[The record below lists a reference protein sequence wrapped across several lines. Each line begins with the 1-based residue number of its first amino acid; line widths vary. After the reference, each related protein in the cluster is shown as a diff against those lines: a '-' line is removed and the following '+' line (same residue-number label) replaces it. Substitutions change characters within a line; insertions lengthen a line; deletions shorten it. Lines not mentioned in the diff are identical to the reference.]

1 MSTTRRQFLV
11 SVAVGGG
18 GLLLGFRLGAETEA
32 ASGEEAA
39 ELAPNAW
46 LRLRPDGKVVVVV
59 GRSEMGQG
67 VRTSLPMILAEE
79 LDVELDQVVV
89 EQASP
94 SAVYD
99 DLGTGGSSSVTESW
113 DVLRSAGASARALL
127 VAAAAARWGV
137 DPDTCTTRSGRV
149 THAASGRSLAYAEL
163 LGDAAKQTPPAEP
176 RLKSRGEYRL
186 LGTSPPRVD
195 GPDIVTGRARYGLDV
210 RLPEMRF
217 AVVARPPVLG
227 GSLGSFEDEKARAV
241 PGVEACFAIPRGVA
255 VVARSTWAALE
266 GRAALEIDWNDGPN
280 AAFAS
285 AVHGKHLAEVTRE
298 PGITTRRDGA
308 GRDGLAKAARRLEA
322 LYEYPFEAHAAIEP
336 VNSTAWVHDGRCEVW
351 TPSQTPNAVQILAA
365 RRLGLE
371 TSAVTVHI
379 PLLGGGFGR
388 RLGWEMDLEAV
399 EIASRVPHPVQLFWS
414 RGDDLR
420 HGYFQAAAAHR
431 LFAGLDGLDGGG
443 RLVAWEQRK
452 ASTPHN
458 ARGKPTAEQMHD
470 PDRVRSW
477 SWGVYDNPYAIPDLE
492 TTYTAVEAPVPIG
505 PWRAVFSPSS
515 IFAREGFLDE
525 IAQAV
530 GRDPLELRLELLGAG
545 DPAIPQVIEPGGER
559 IDRRRLRR
567 VLETAAKAAGWSG
580 PLPAGRARGIACNV
594 FHTETY
600 VAYVAEVSLRKE
612 PPPGALPFIVHRVVG
627 AVDCGVVIHR
637 GGAIQQIESGV
648 VWALS
653 NMKTEVVFEDGRARP
668 SNFDGF
674 TPLTLDETPEIET
687 HLVEG
692 DDPRP
697 HGLGEPTVCPV
708 APAVASALSRLV
720 GYRVRRL
727 PVTAADLA

>member
-1 MSTTRRQFLV
+1 MRTTRRQFL
-11 SVAVGGG
+11 ATAAIGGG
-18 GLLLGFRLGAETEA
+18 GLLLGFRLGAEAPAEA
-32 ASGEEAA
+32 R

-46 LRLRPDGKVVVVV
+46 LRLQPDGRVVVVV

-79 LDVELDQVVV
+79 LDVDFDRVQV

-94 SAVYD
+94 SPVYA
-99 DLGTGGSSSVTESW
+99 DLGTGGSSSITESW
-113 DVLRSAGASARALL
+113 DVLRPAGAAAREML

-137 DPDTCTTRSGRV
+137 DPASCRTESGRV
-149 THAASGRSLAYAEL
+149 THAASGRSLAYTEL
-163 LGDAAKQTPPAEP
+163 LDDAARQPVPAEP
-176 RLKSRGEYRL
+176 RLKTPGEYRL

-227 GSLGSFEDEKARAV
+227 GSLDSFDDEAARAV
-241 PGVEACFAIPRGVA
+241 PGVEACFAIARGVA
-255 VVARSTWAALE
+255 VVARSTWAAQE
-266 GRAALEIDWNDGPN
+266 GRAALEIHWNDGPHADFDS
-280 AAFAS
+280 AA
-285 AVHGKHLAEVTRE
+285 HRRRLAEVTRE
-298 PGITTRRDGA
+298 PGVTTRLDGA
-308 GRDGLAKAARRLEA
+308 GRGGFAKAERRLEA

-336 VNSTAWVHDGRCEVW
+336 VNSTAWVHDGRCEIW
-351 TPSQTPNAVQILAA
+351 TPSQTPNAVQVLAA
-365 RRLGLE
+365 RQLGLE
-371 TSAVTVHI
+371 PAAVTVHVS
-379 PLLGGGFGR
+379 LLGGGFGR
-388 RLGWEMDLEAV
+388 RLGWEMDLEAA

-414 RGDDLR
+414 RDDDLR

-431 LFAGLDGLDGGG
+431 LFAGLDAGG

-458 ARGKPTAEQMHD
+458 ARGKPTPEQLRD
-470 PDRVRSW
+470 PDQVRSW

-515 IFAREGFLDE
+515 VFAREGFVDE
-525 IAQAV
+525 IAEAV
-530 GRDPLELRLELLGAG
+530 GRDPLELRLELLGAD
-545 DPAIPQVIEPGGER
+545 DPAIPQVARPGGER
-559 IDRRRLRR
+559 VDRRRLRR
-567 VLETAAKAAGWSG
+567 VLETAAEAAGWG
-580 PLPAGRARGIACNV
+580 TPLPAGRARGIACNV

-600 VAYVAEVSLRKE
+600 VAYVAEVSIRKQ
-612 PPPGALPFIVHRVVG
+612 PPPGALPFVVHRVVG

-637 GGAIQQIESGV
+637 GGVMQQVESGV
-648 VWALS
+648 IWALS
-653 NMKTEVVFEDGRARP
+653 AMKTEIPFEKGRPLPA
-668 SNFDGF
+668 NFDQF
-674 TPLTLDETPEIET
+674 TPLTLDETPEIAA
-687 HLVEG
+687 HLVDSG
-692 DDPRP
+692 DPRP
-697 HGLGEPTVCPV
+697 HGLGEPTVCPL

-720 GYRVRRL
+720 GHRVRRL

>member
-1 MSTTRRQFLV
+1 MRTTRRQFLTT
-11 SVAVGGG
+11 VAIGGG
-18 GLLLGFRLGAETEA
+18 GLLLGFRLGAEPPA
-32 ASGEEAA
+32 AAGAA
-39 ELAPNAW
+39 GGELAPNAW
-46 LRLRPDGKVVVVV
+46 LRLQPDGRVIVVV

-79 LDVELDQVVV
+79 LDVDFAQVQV

-94 SAVYD
+94 SEIYD
-99 DLGTGGSSSVTESW
+99 DLGTGGSSSVIESW
-113 DVLRSAGASARALL
+113 DVLRPAGAAARAML

-137 DPDTCTTRSGRV
+137 DPAACTTASGRV
-149 THAASGRSLAYAEL
+149 AHAASGRSLAYTEL
-163 LGDAAKQTPPAEP
+163 LAEAAKQPVPAKP
-176 RLKSRGEYRL
+176 RLKDRSEYRL

-195 GPDIVTGRARYGLDV
+195 GPDIVAGRARYGLDV

-227 GSLGSFEDEKARAV
+227 GSLDSFDGAAARAV
-241 PGVEACFAIPRGVA
+241 PGVEACFAIARGVA
-255 VVARSTWAALE
+255 VVARSTWAAQQ
-266 GRAALEIDWNDGPN
+266 GRDALRIRWHDGPHAGFES
-280 AAFAS
+280 AA
-285 AVHGKHLAEVTRE
+285 HRRHLAEVTRE

-308 GRDGLAKAARRLEA
+308 GRAGLAKAERRLEA

-336 VNSTAWVHDGRCEVW
+336 VNSTAWVHDGRCEIW
-351 TPSQTPNAVQILAA
+351 TPSQNPNAVQRLAA
-365 RRLGLE
+365 RQLGIE
-371 TSAVTVHI
+371 TGAVTVHVS
-379 PLLGGGFGR
+379 LLGGGFGR
-388 RLGWEMDLEAV
+388 RLGWEMDLEAA

-414 RGDDLR
+414 RDDDLR

-431 LFAGLDGLDGGG
+431 LFAGLDAGG

-458 ARGKPTAEQMHD
+458 ARSRPTAEQLRD
-470 PDRVRSW
+470 PDQVRSW

-515 IFAREGFLDE
+515 VFAREGFLDE
-525 IAQAV
+525 IAEAL
-530 GRDPLELRLELLGAG
+530 GRDPLELRLELLGAN
-545 DPAIPQVIEPGGER
+545 DPAIPRVVELFGTR

-567 VLETAAKAAGWSG
+567 VLETAAKAAGWAT
-580 PLPAGRARGIACNV
+580 PAPAGRARGIACNV

-600 VAYVAEVSLRKE
+600 VAYVAEVSLPKAPR
-612 PPPGALPFIVHRVVG
+612 PGALPFVVHRVVG

-637 GGAIQQIESGV
+637 GGVEQQVESGI

-653 NMKTEVVFEDGRARP
+653 NMKTEVD
-668 SNFDGF
+668 
-674 TPLTLDETPEIET
+674 
-687 HLVEG
+687 G

-697 HGLGEPTVCPV
+697 HGLGEPTVCPL

-720 GYRVRRL
+720 GHRIRRL
-727 PVTAADLA
+727 PVTASDLAPSRANHSWPTCQ